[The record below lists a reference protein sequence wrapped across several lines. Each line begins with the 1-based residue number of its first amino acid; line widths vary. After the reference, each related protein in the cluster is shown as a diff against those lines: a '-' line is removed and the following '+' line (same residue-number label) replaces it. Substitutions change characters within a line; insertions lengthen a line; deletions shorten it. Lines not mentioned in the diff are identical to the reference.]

1 MIGEFFRAFFQAGIP
16 VAITSFLLVWW
27 AQKNGYIST
36 VSGLKEF
43 ESEVKRLSKAKSSNK
58 KKKKEGIAEA
68 DLEDIHQMNPVH
80 NKWLRFGG
88 GFYGVVGLLTYAVVE
103 LGEIRDF
110 FTRFDGL
117 ASLIS
122 DISVDLFIGL
132 FIDSI
137 KNFVVAI
144 AWPVYWLSDIRSDHI
159 WIWFVVAYLSYW
171 AGSRYALHMAR
182 QVES

>member
-1 MIGEFFRAFFQAGIP
+1 
-16 VAITSFLLVWW
+16 
-27 AQKNGYIST
+27 
-36 VSGLKEF
+36 
-43 ESEVKRLSKAKSSNK
+43 
-58 KKKKEGIAEA
+58 
-68 DLEDIHQMNPVH
+68 MNPVH

-110 FTRFDGL
+110 FTQFDGL

-144 AWPVYWLSDIRSDHI
+144 AWPIYWLSDIRSDHI

-171 AGSRYALHMAR
+171 AGSRYALHKTR
-182 QVES
+182 QFES